1 MYMQTTWSSMKMKR
15 MRDKV
20 RTSWG
25 KEDEEGEGNGS
36 RKEEQLGPMQDGRRL
51 GKEGSGSLGGGEVR
65 KKGGKRESGD
75 D

>member
-1 MYMQTTWSSMKMKR
+1 MKMKK

-25 KEDEEGEGNGS
+25 KEDEEGEGNRS

-51 GKEGSGSLGGGEVR
+51 GKEGGCSLGGGEVR
-65 KKGGKRESGD
+65 KKGGKRKSGD